1 MDQGSVVAVFD
12 RLCFGC
18 SMGMY
23 MFDIFFRF
31 CCFMHVKK
39 LLADAYE
46 KFPRGEGL

>member
-23 MFDIFFRF
+23 MFDFFRY
-31 CCFMHVKK
+31 CCFIHVSKK
-39 LLADAYE
+39 LMADAYE
-46 KFPRGEGL
+46 KF

>member
-23 MFDIFFRF
+23 MLNIYRF
-31 CCFMHVKK
+31 CCFMHMSKK
-39 LLADAYE
+39 ALVDAYE
-46 KFPRGEGL
+46 KF

>member
-23 MFDIFFRF
+23 ICLIFSDSVFDTIMLYS
-31 CCFMHVKK
+31 CVKK
-39 LLADAYE
+39 GIG
-46 KFPRGEGL
+46 RR